1 MYPLSL
7 FPFFVDFPTRQ
18 MDSIFDFEKP
28 LSLLKMSKV
37 DDAPDPVMSFD
48 VTRNSKDG
56 ATPPGYSLSSAF

>member
-1 MYPLSL
+1 
-7 FPFFVDFPTRQ
+7 

-28 LSLLKMSKV
+28 ISLLKMSKV

-56 ATPPGYSLSSAF
+56 ATSSGYSLSSAF